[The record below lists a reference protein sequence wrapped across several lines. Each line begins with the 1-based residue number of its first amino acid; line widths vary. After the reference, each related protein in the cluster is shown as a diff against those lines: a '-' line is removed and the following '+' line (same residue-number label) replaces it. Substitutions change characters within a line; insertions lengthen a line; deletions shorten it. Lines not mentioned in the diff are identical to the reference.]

1 MRYDKDPV
9 NSGPVRREPFHR
21 PARGRAH
28 SLRRDTYHLLLTS
41 SWPTVLLAAVTL
53 YLAINL
59 IFALAY
65 MLLPGGSVLL
75 PRVDFADFFFF
86 SVQTLSTVGYGQ
98 MYPVSGWGNVV
109 MTLEAITGAFLYA
122 LITGVFFAR
131 FSYPTARV
139 QFSRVAVIAPH
150 NGVPTLMLRAANHRR
165 SQLLQAQVS
174 LTLLRR
180 ERTLE
185 GFEMMRQI
193 DLELSRSRTPFFAL
207 TWLIMHPIDEKSPL
221 FGQTE
226 ESLKRDDAQ
235 IAVLLFGTD
244 ETLNQTVHARMVYAP
259 DEVLVDHRFEDVIER
274 DAQGDRV
281 VNLNRLD
288 DTFPLKPS

>member
-1 MRYDKDPV
+1 MRWDKDPV
-9 NSGPVRREPFHR
+9 NGGPIRRKPFNGR
-21 PARGRAH
+21 ARGQAH

-41 SWPTVLLAAVTL
+41 RWSAVLSGAVVL
-53 YLAINL
+53 YLLINL
-59 IFALAY
+59 VFALAY
-65 MLLPGGSVLL
+65 MLLPTGSVQL
-75 PRVDFADFFFF
+75 PIPDFSDYYFF

-98 MYPVSGWGNVV
+98 MYPVSGWGNIV

-139 QFSRVAVIAPH
+139 QFSRSAVIAPH

-165 SQLLQAQVS
+165 SQLLQARVS

-185 GFEMMRQI
+185 GYELMRQT
-193 DLELSRSRTPFFAL
+193 DLRLSRSSTPFFAL
-207 TWLIMHPIDEKSPL
+207 TWLIMHPIDEQSPL
-221 FGQTE
+221 FGQTAQ
-226 ESLKRDDAQ
+226 SLADDDAQ

-244 ETLNQTVHARMVYAP
+244 EILNQTVHARMVYSP
-259 DEVLVDHRFEDVIER
+259 DEVQFDHRFVDIIER
-274 DAQGDRV
+274 DDQGGRH

-288 DTFPLKPS
+288 DTFPVDAS

>member
-1 MRYDKDPV
+1 MLADNDPV
-9 NSGPVRREPFHR
+9 NGGPVRREPFHR
-21 PARGRAH
+21 PARGQTH

-41 SWPTVLLAAVTL
+41 SWPAVLLGAVTL
-53 YLAINL
+53 YLLINL
-59 IFALAY
+59 AFALTY
-65 MLLPGGSVLL
+65 MLLPAGSVLL

-98 MYPVSGWGNVV
+98 MFPVNGWGNLV

-185 GFEMMRQI
+185 GYEMMRQI
-193 DLELSRSRTPFFAL
+193 DLSLIRSGTPFFAL
-207 TWLIMHPIDEKSPL
+207 TWLIMHPIDEQSPL
-221 FGQTE
+221 FGQTR
-226 ESLKRDDAQ
+226 ESLANDDAQ

-244 ETLNQTVHARMVYAP
+244 ETLNQTVHARMVYSP
-259 DEVLVDHRFEDVIER
+259 DEMLFDHRFEDVIER
-274 DAQGDRV
+274 DDHGIRV
-281 VNLNRLD
+281 ANLTRLNE
-288 DTFPLKPS
+288 TFPVDRS